1 MEYNINELLKM
12 SNEDLLGFM
21 QGISHE
27 EKRIIWNAISDES
40 ADRIRSFE
48 KYLKS
53 VKIPVVREKGAHK
66 GETVLEKAYDV
77 IYGKIHRLT
86 IIEAWDNERALIRQG
101 KGTRNR

>member
-53 VKIPVVREKGAHK
+53 VKYR
-66 GETVLEKAYDV
+66 
-77 IYGKIHRLT
+77 
-86 IIEAWDNERALIRQG
+86 
-101 KGTRNR
+101 